1 MAWQD
6 NLQKARFRGVEF
18 QVEADDAA
26 FGRRVQLHEYPQ
38 RDKPFA
44 EDMGRKAR
52 EISLTAFLVGPEY
65 MAARDRLL
73 AAVEEPG
80 PGTLVHPWY
89 GQLTVVI
96 KDDGCRVTH
105 SRDEGGLCRI
115 QLSFV
120 EAGELAFPS
129 AASAAGAQTL
139 LAADGMQELAI
150 DEFAETFSLD
160 GVPAWVSADAMATAT
175 DMLDTL
181 DSALSSGVLAN
192 PVGALQ
198 AELGSLLATPTRY
211 AQRVFGLF
219 AKGAA
224 IVQSAGRFADFST
237 LNFGRA
243 FSAVRSHALF
253 GKSSRPAVLTPVSR
267 RMYDNRDALAVLTRR
282 AALVQAAGMTAAMP
296 LPVYDDAASLRRELL
311 AALDVEAADAT
322 DTAYAAVIDLR
333 ATVHRDMT
341 ARLRDA
347 ARLREIRPREIA
359 PALVL
364 AYDLYEDTAR
374 EPEIIARNRIR
385 HPGFVPVEPIKV
397 LSA

>member
-1 MAWQD
+1 MPWQD
-6 NLQKARFRGVEF
+6 QLQKASFRGVEF

-38 RDKPFA
+38 RDKPYA
-44 EDMGRKAR
+44 EDIGRRAR
-52 EISLTAFLVGPEY
+52 EIGLTAFLIGPEY

-73 AAVEEPG
+73 AAIEEPG

-89 GQLTVVI
+89 GQLTVVV

-115 QLSFV
+115 QLAFV

-150 DEFAETFSLD
+150 DEFAESFSLD
-160 GVPAWVSADAMATAT
+160 GVPAWVSADAVATAAS
-175 DMLDTL
+175 MLETL
-181 DSALSSGVLAN
+181 ESALSTGVLAN
-192 PVGALQ
+192 PVGTL
-198 AELGSLLATPTRY
+198 LDGIDTLLATPTSY

-224 IVQSAGRFADFST
+224 IVQSVNRFADFST
-237 LNFGRA
+237 LNFMRA
-243 FSAVRSHALF
+243 LSAVRSHALF
-253 GKSSRPAVLTPVSR
+253 GKSSRPAVLTPSSK

-282 AALVQAAGMTAAMP
+282 ASLVQAAGMTASMP
-296 LPVYDDAASLRRELL
+296 LPVYDDAVALRRETL
-311 AALDVEAADAT
+311 AALDAEAVEAS
-322 DTAYAAVIDLR
+322 DTAYSALVDLR
-333 ATVHRDMT
+333 ANVHRDMT
-341 ARLRDA
+341 ARLRDS
-347 ARLREIRPREIA
+347 ARLRELMPREIV
-359 PALVL
+359 PAIVL
-364 AYDLYEDTAR
+364 AYDLYEDPAR

-385 HPGFVPVEPIKV
+385 HPGFVPAEPIKV